1 MEQKNF
7 KRQVWVGI
15 GIVAGSM
22 VIFGVAFYVL
32 VGNIQKQA
40 AAITD
45 SRASISTQSTLIN
58 SFSNLKANTDVA
70 ATYQAAMD
78 KLLASQDNLISF
90 PSQIEGVARNDGIT
104 VAFAFQ
110 GDPVPATQNTVGY
123 VGFTLN
129 ASGGL
134 GDITTFLE
142 NIESSTPILL
152 SRIDTFDLTQSGANY
167 ALAATGRVFFK

>member
-32 VGNIQKQA
+32 VGQYSKTGRCHHGQP
-40 AAITD
+40 
-45 SRASISTQSTLIN
+45 RSIATQSALIN
-58 SFSNLKANTDVA
+58 SYSNLKANTAVA

-90 PSQIEGVARNDGIT
+90 PSQIEGVARNDGID

-110 GDPVPATQNTVGY
+110 GDPVPASAKYGR
-123 VGFTLN
+123 LC
-129 ASGGL
+129 
-134 GDITTFLE
+134 
-142 NIESSTPILL
+142 
-152 SRIDTFDLTQSGANY
+152 RISH
-167 ALAATGRVFFK
+167 